1 MGNIDKIKSAIKGWR
16 LGDYFRQ
23 FSIVAA
29 GIIVTFWGSD
39 KVTEHSRQK
48 EVRAAMQLVAE
59 ELEYNRKELRNI
71 KHLLDIDRNMSS
83 LLIEHKMDIS
93 GIPAD
98 TLSKYDK
105 LFNNMSELS
114 YKTDALDVLKGS
126 SLMQY
131 ISDKRL
137 LQDVL
142 QTYFELGRRKK
153 DVSDY
158 YATKTDA
165 LMSAAMSRELAH
177 VFDGDDS
184 LRDQALFL
192 VQYKK
197 FINYVNM
204 VPGFLYWHEFDELDE
219 RLAKQIQV
227 LKAKYK

>member
-1 MGNIDKIKSAIKGWR
+1 MDE
-16 LGDYFRQ
+16 
-23 FSIVAA
+23 FSY
-29 GIIVTFWGSD
+29 
-39 KVTEHSRQK
+39 R
-48 EVRAAMQLVAE
+48 
-59 ELEYNRKELRNI
+59 
-71 KHLLDIDRNMSS
+71 
-83 LLIEHKMDIS
+83 
-93 GIPAD
+93 
-98 TLSKYDK
+98 
-105 LFNNMSELS
+105 
-114 YKTDALDVLKGS
+114 TDALDVLKGS

-131 ISDKRL
+131 IPDKRM

-142 QTYFELGRRKK
+142 QTYFELGRKQK

-219 RLAKQIQV
+219 MLDKQIQA
-227 LKAKYK
+227 LRAKYK

>member
-1 MGNIDKIKSAIKGWR
+1 MTTLYNKLHIFGQTM
-16 LGDYFRQ
+16 L
-23 FSIVAA
+23 
-29 GIIVTFWGSD
+29 
-39 KVTEHSRQK
+39 
-48 EVRAAMQLVAE
+48 LVFF
-59 ELEYNRKELRNI
+59 
-71 KHLLDIDRNMSS
+71 
-83 LLIEHKMDIS
+83 
-93 GIPAD
+93 
-98 TLSKYDK
+98 TLSV
-105 LFNNMSELS
+105 LS
-114 YKTDALDVLKGS
+114 
-126 SLMQY
+126 
-131 ISDKRL
+131 
-137 LQDVL
+137 
-142 QTYFELGRRKK
+142 LGRKQR
-153 DVSDY
+153 DVGDY

>member
-1 MGNIDKIKSAIKGWR
+1 M
-16 LGDYFRQ
+16 
-23 FSIVAA
+23 
-29 GIIVTFWGSD
+29 GSD
-39 KVTEHSRQK
+39 LITEHTRQK
-48 EVRAAMQLVAE
+48 EVRATMLLVAE
-59 ELEYNRKELRNI
+59 ELEYNRGELHRI
-71 KHLLDIDRNMSS
+71 KNLLDIDIHMSR
-83 LLIEHKMDIS
+83 LLVNQAMDIS
-93 GIPAD
+93 EIPGD
-98 TLSKYDK
+98 TLWKYGK
-105 LFNNMSELS
+105 LFNNMDDFI
-114 YKTDALDVLKGS
+114 YRTDALEVLKGS

-131 ISDKRL
+131 IPDKRM

-142 QTYFELGRRKK
+142 QTYFELGRKQR
-153 DVSDY
+153 DVGDY